1 MINTTSPFPAALA
14 VTAAVPAQPAELATA
29 SAPRAQDAAET
40 GPEAEAGAT
49 AAPRELAGALT
60 SLSEALRA
68 TPLEVRFTIDSETH
82 RVVTTVVDKNS
93 GDTIRQYPS
102 EEMLRITRAI
112 DRLQG
117 LLIHQ
122 TA

>member
-1 MINTTSPFPAALA
+1 MINTTSPLPAALA
-14 VTAAVPAQPAELATA
+14 ATTAVPAQPSELATA
-29 SAPRAQDAAET
+29 SAPRVQEAPET
-40 GPEAEAGAT
+40 GPEAGAA